1 MGAILGRASHLLWR
15 AVAGHLHP
23 LLLLVDEYRH
33 DEEDDDGKEKTCQD
47 PGCRLVDERHLCL
60 AGVVFARTRLI

>member
-1 MGAILGRASHLLWR
+1 MTIAVSHLLGR

-33 DEEDDDGKEKTCQD
+33 DEEDDDGE
-47 PGCRLVDERHLCL
+47 E
-60 AGVVFARTRLI
+60 